1 MMKDRFISIL
11 LSVIIVAICLVGAKC
26 THDYRTEIK
35 RLEGNQK
42 ELLLKQDSTS
52 TTLVSKSKSETK
64 QMLGEYGQKVLD
76 DLSIKTNKVKYI
88 TEIREVT
95 KIDTVVE
102 VKEIVIHDTIKQC
115 FQFVDGYLTFGG
127 EIKNGKLDFEMSM
140 RDSLAIVA
148 HKQKKKFLFIPYY
161 SRKNIEIDIKNAN
174 PYTKIVYGRN
184 IVVQ

>member
-76 DLSIKTNKVKYI
+76 DLSIKPSKVKYI

-102 VKEIVIHDTIKQC
+102 VKEIVIHDTVVQC
-115 FQFVDGYLTFGG
+115 FQFVDGYITFGG
-127 EIKNGKLDFEMSM
+127 EIKNGKLDFELSM

>member
-1 MMKDRFISIL
+1 MKDRFISIL

-76 DLSIKTNKVKYI
+76 DLSIKPSKVKYI

-102 VKEIVIHDTIKQC
+102 VKEIVIHDTVVQC

>member
-35 RLEGNQK
+35 RLEDNQK
-42 ELLLKQDSTS
+42 ELLKQDSTS

-76 DLSIKTNKVKYI
+76 DLAIKPSKVKYI

-102 VKEIVIHDTIKQC
+102 VKEIVIHDTVVQC